1 MSQLW
6 TLISVLKRKFNYQ
19 TPSWIYLYMGYLDE
33 TSIVLPQN
41 IYWLSIIIIFIR
53 FESKK
58 VPFKLDYG
66 HMMHI

>member
-1 MSQLW
+1 
-6 TLISVLKRKFNYQ
+6 
-19 TPSWIYLYMGYLDE
+19 MGYLDE
-33 TSIVLPQN
+33 TSIFLPQN

-58 VPFKLDYG
+58 IPFKLDYG